1 MDCVDPTCSDH
12 GTCVNGKCYCKAGWQ
27 GTNCSA
33 LDKQVYQ
40 CLPSC
45 SEHGTYDLET
55 GSCKCQPFWTG
66 SDCSKGKNINK
77 AYNIAFIVSFIIRN
91 NCFIL
96 LIQLFVLWIADPTA
110 DADRENASAQMVG
123 RVKGVICYRVTVA
136 VRSTDNVRTGHVCV
150 RKDGMENTVQYVS

>member
-1 MDCVDPTCSDH
+1 MDCIDPNCSDH

-27 GTNCSA
+27 GVNCSA

-66 SDCSKGKNINK
+66 SDCSKGKLNIYLN
-77 AYNIAFIVSFIIRN
+77 
-91 NCFIL
+91 L
-96 LIQLFVLWIADPTA
+96 P
-110 DADRENASAQMVG
+110 
-123 RVKGVICYRVTVA
+123 
-136 VRSTDNVRTGHVCV
+136 
-150 RKDGMENTVQYVS
+150 